1 MRDGAEKSSDA
12 RSMAVV
18 LRRIH
23 LLGTI
28 VTGVGVLVI
37 VGWLTGNVAIK
48 SVVPGLATMK
58 LNTALLFM
66 LLGLALVVRDTRLK
80 LAQICATVA
89 LVIAIFTLAE
99 YAFGLDFRIDELL
112 IRDEATRAI
121 GGVFPG
127 RMSVIT
133 AVNFTLLSISLLL
146 LKQRPLLS
154 QLLTLFALSLALVAL
169 ATYLYDAESL
179 RQVFPF
185 STLAL
190 HTAGTFVI
198 LGVGILLTQ
207 RKSGVLRI
215 VFSDST
221 SGIVTRRLLP
231 VAILLP
237 IGLGWLLLQGQLSG
251 LFNTEFGVVL
261 FAILSVVVL
270 LALSG
275 WIVNSLDT
283 VDNQRLKAEESLQ
296 QAYADMEKQVTG
308 RTEELVRTNE
318 NLEASEAKFAG
329 VINTAHDA
337 IISVDEQQRITL
349 FNQGA
354 TRIFG
359 YEEAEV
365 MGQPLNLLLPD
376 RLQAQHNQHI
386 VKFGRS
392 KQNTRIMAPY
402 RDEVKGRR
410 KNGEEFPADVSISSL
425 VLEKTPIF
433 TAVVRDVSER
443 QEAKDALEASEQRF
457 RLMVNNVREYAIIML
472 DPVGNVASWNE
483 GAQRIKG
490 YTEQEI
496 VGQHFSR
503 FYTPEDVQ
511 SGKPQRALMIAERE
525 GDYTTESWRVR
536 QNGTKFWAR
545 VVLTAL
551 HNDTG
556 ELIGFTKVVRDLTER
571 QEAEIRL
578 KEYAKALEQS
588 NKELESFAYTASHDL
603 QEPLRKIQAFGDRLQ
618 MRYGDTLDE
627 SGQDYLRRM
636 INASTRMRNLIQ
648 DLLIY
653 SRVTTKPVTVNAVA
667 LNDVI
672 RAVCSDL
679 EVAIEDAQAQIEV
692 DPLSNIEAD
701 KVQIRQLFQ
710 NLISNAIKFRAKD
723 RPCIIRI
730 SGRMLDTLPSIPQVD
745 TAVTPLYELVV
756 ADNGIGFENK
766 YADRI
771 LGIFQRLHGRLEYEG
786 TGIGL
791 AICQKIVTR
800 HHGTIAAHGTP
811 DQGATFTIT
820 LPVQQDQLEEA
831 AI

>member
-18 LRRIH
+18 LRCIH

-112 IRDEATRAI
+112 IRDEATRAV

-386 VKFGRS
+386 VKFGRG
-392 KQNTRIMAPY
+392 KQNTRIMAPN

-425 VLEKTPIF
+425 VLEGTPIF

-511 SGKPQRALMIAERE
+511 SGKPLRALMIAERE
-525 GDYTTESWRVR
+525 GDYTIESWRVR

-648 DLLIY
+648 DLLTY
-653 SRVTTKPVTVNAVA
+653 SRVTTKPVTFNAVV

-745 TAVTPLYELVV
+745 TAVTPWYELVV